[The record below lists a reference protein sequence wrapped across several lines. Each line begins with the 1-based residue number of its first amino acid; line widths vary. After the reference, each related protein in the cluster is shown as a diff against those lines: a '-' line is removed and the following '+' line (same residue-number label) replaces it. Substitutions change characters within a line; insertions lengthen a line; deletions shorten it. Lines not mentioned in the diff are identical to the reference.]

1 MLGLNLLAQFGTNPA
16 FSTYWSRIS
25 RLPEQRI
32 GLLFDLYRSITDQK
46 VASGITGGV
55 LKNFEENPNFLEW
68 ILRLV
73 ERLSDKAL
81 TKFFQNIIVNECI
94 DGQRVRREFLAREG
108 FEAPVTL
115 VLNPT
120 MACNLR
126 CQGCYSYK
134 MPRKGMDY
142 GLLKRVLTEAREMGT
157 RFITIS
163 GGEPLIYKHFFQMLE
178 DFPDLQFM
186 SYTNAT
192 LIDEEMADRIAA
204 AGNLMP
210 AISVE
215 GMGAETDQRRGEGV
229 HAKVL
234 HAMRLLKERGVMF
247 GFSATPTRQNS
258 DIISSDEFLDYYS
271 EQGILFGWMFQ
282 YLPVGKDPDISLMA
296 TPEQRNRLRIKTK
309 EWQTTRP
316 VFIGD
321 FWNDG
326 PCVGGCLSATRYC
339 YITPEGKVQPCTFVH
354 FYTHDLN
361 ECSLKDVFRS
371 KFFRSIRARQPYN
384 QNLLRPCKIIDN
396 PEVLRAVVRECGAK
410 PSYPGADAIIEDPAV
425 RAHLDQ
431 YAEEWGK
438 IADAAWEGSQY
449 NSGES
454 VIVPFL
460 GRINTNE
467 RFYNIR
473 VDAKQRMEIET
484 LGGVKPEHLMGSNRA
499 TAVNQVGK
507 KPV

>member
-1 MLGLNLLAQFGTNPA
+1 
-16 FSTYWSRIS
+16 
-25 RLPEQRI
+25 
-32 GLLFDLYRSITDQK
+32 
-46 VASGITGGV
+46 
-55 LKNFEENPNFLEW
+55 
-68 ILRLV
+68 
-73 ERLSDKAL
+73 
-81 TKFFQNIIVNECI
+81 
-94 DGQRVRREFLAREG
+94 
-108 FEAPVTL
+108 
-115 VLNPT
+115 
-120 MACNLR
+120 
-126 CQGCYSYK
+126 
-134 MPRKGMDY
+134 
-142 GLLKRVLTEAREMGT
+142 
-157 RFITIS
+157 
-163 GGEPLIYKHFFQMLE
+163 
-178 DFPDLQFM
+178 
-186 SYTNAT
+186 
-192 LIDEEMADRIAA
+192 
-204 AGNLMP
+204 
-210 AISVE
+210 
-215 GMGAETDQRRGEGV
+215 
-229 HAKVL
+229 
-234 HAMRLLKERGVMF
+234 LLKERGVMF
-247 GFSATPTRQNS
+247 GFSATPSRQNS